1 MRRVEPEEKSVNI
14 LLRHYRQGNALDM
27 SVLLRN
33 LQEDGCELR
42 IKFHDREGKYLPYS
56 ITLI

>member
-1 MRRVEPEEKSVNI
+1 MEPEEKSVNI